1 MRKPLTTCLLSLA
14 AGSLLVLPGA
24 AHATV
29 LACGDQLTQD
39 TTLTADLHCGEGAPT
54 VPRPDGTDS
63 YASILIAADD
73 VTLDLNGHEISS
85 YTGDAIVAY
94 GRRNIIIRNGTAW
107 GISLDDTTDSHIH
120 DIDTAGSFG
129 SGIGLSGSHR
139 NRIER
144 NRVRG
149 EAGIGLYNSSDNL
162 VADNDI
168 GAPAGALS
176 SQTPTETGSC
186 TTACVA
192 GWAARSAPQT
202 PTTTC
207 SRQTWF
213 RPNCP
218 ASPAR
223 CTATVSAAMALTSGP
238 TPAATS

>member
-1 MRKPLTTCLLSLA
+1 MRTPLTTCLLSLA

-63 YASILIAADD
+63 YASILIAADN

-85 YTGDAIVAY
+85 YTGDSIVAY
-94 GRRNIIIRNGTAW
+94 GRRNLIIRNGTAW

-149 EAGIGLYNSSDNL
+149 EAGIGLSHSTDNL

-168 GAPAGALS
+168 RRTRRRHVALQRPPKPDRAQQPVWRDGRPAPHLKRRPQPVQGKPGS
-176 SQTPTETGSC
+176 VQT
-186 TTACVA
+186 
-192 GWAARSAPQT
+192 ARHP
-202 PTTTC
+202 
-207 SRQTWF
+207 R
-213 RPNCP
+213 
-218 ASPAR
+218 
-223 CTATVSAAMALTSGP
+223 
-238 TPAATS
+238 PAALPRSRRRRL